1 MGPPIRKGGVAELRP
16 SIPHTC
22 LASPMTV
29 VSYSRLPITAYR
41 TEDTTGRNLIIHAL
55 SICVVQLPPSYP
67 IRFPD
72 CVGLVPD
79 STAATLR
86 TVKALD
92 IGPSSRSMGHI
103 GSADGLH
110 RHSPVI
116 SHHTS
121 IFDIGTSLFPHL
133 SHIRMVTPL
142 NFYFIS
148 RLEDD
153 QLKLPCA
160 SCNRRFKFVRIF
172 PSHLG
177 ILFYSARLI
186 RNRSIPNFEDISI
199 PSLCGPAF
207 SFPVS
212 ISHVIFTPLLT
223 VRPCSPASVVR
234 GCLSSAHLAGT
245 TAVSVGRI
253 CGCLLHRCI
262 RRSSNLYMVC
272 IAHPLSVFV
281 CFLDMLPSPFPLRRV
296 CACFART
303 LAA

>member
-22 LASPMTV
+22 LASPMNV
-29 VSYSRLPITAYR
+29 VSYNRLPITAYR

-55 SICVVQLPPSYP
+55 SIRVVQLLPSYP
-67 IRFPD
+67 TRFPD

-92 IGPSSRSMGHI
+92 IGSSSRSMGHI
-103 GSADGLH
+103 GSADSLH

-142 NFYFIS
+142 NLYFIS

-153 QLKLPCA
+153 QLNLPCA
-160 SCNRRFKFVRIF
+160 SCNRRFKFVGIF
-172 PSHLG
+172 PSYFG

-207 SFPVS
+207 SFPAS
-212 ISHVIFTPLLT
+212 ISHVIFILSSPCDPVLRPL
-223 VRPCSPASVVR
+223 VR
-234 GCLSSAHLAGT
+234 GCLSPAHLAGT

-253 CGCLLHRCI
+253 CGRLLHRCI

-272 IAHPLSVFV
+272 IARPLSVFV

-303 LAA
+303 FAA